1 MKQKCLFSGKNR
13 SWAFLLFFQYV
24 QPETLLTARKNI
36 INSKMTDEQLQLLCY
51 MAIVSDFNSRF
62 QFGIVL
68 QIAI

>member
-1 MKQKCLFSGKNR
+1 MHHETKVSSILLVAKTGHGL
-13 SWAFLLFFQYV
+13 FLLFFQYV

-62 QFGIVL
+62 
-68 QIAI
+68 